1 MAVEVID
8 FQVYCYLVEN
18 VRTLHPEAGGT
29 TFVLLLLLIGGSA
42 VLISACYLFGPSAH
56 TE

>member
-29 TFVLLLLLIGGSA
+29 TFVLLLLRRILPEAIEA
-42 VLISACYLFGPSAH
+42 LDL
-56 TE
+56 